1 MRFKVCGMKYPD
13 NMLEVASLG
22 PDYMGFIFYRGS
34 KRFFDAALPPLDP
47 AIGRIGVFVNE
58 DLREVL
64 RRVGDYHLDGIQLHG
79 DESPSYLSELKEEL
93 ESQNAEVEI
102 IKVFAVD
109 NAIEP
114 EELRPYQGLCD
125 YFLFDTRGEQRGG
138 TGRKF
143 DWEALA
149 GYDLETPYFLS
160 GGIGPDDIDSLKR
173 FFGTTAA
180 MACHAVDLNSRFED
194 APGSKNRE
202 KLKKFIHEIK
212 AIRP

>member
-1 MRFKVCGMKYPD
+1 MRIKVCGMKYKD

-34 KRFFDAALPPLDP
+34 KRFFDDVLPPLDP

-58 DLREVL
+58 ELGEVL
-64 RRVGDYHLDGIQLHG
+64 RRVGDHQLDGVQLHG
-79 DESPSYLSELKEEL
+79 DESPSYLSELKKEL

-102 IKVFAVD
+102 IKVFPVKD
-109 NAIEP
+109 TIRQ
-114 EELRPYQGLCD
+114 EELRPYEGLCD

-149 GYDLETPYFLS
+149 GYDLATPYILS
-160 GGIGPDDIDSLKR
+160 GGVGPEDIESLKR
-173 FFGTTAA
+173 FFGTSAA
-180 MACHAVDLNSRFED
+180 MACRVVDVNSRFED
-194 APGSKNRE
+194 APGSKNTE